1 MVPLPRLDKLYD
13 TRDVPGLVGSKD
25 RNQLIL
31 GPGAGSHDYLKTNS
45 EFVANVLVS
54 SAGEALVQ
62 KSKGAQ
68 TLGDGGTALKTF
80 SKDQTCF
87 NFMGKR
93 NIPFPRDGARIVL
106 PGSKLADQLFSCQ
119 AKLILRCQQTLVN
132 IQMVLLDLD
141 ATYHYTGY
149 FTLF

>member
-1 MVPLPRLDKLYD
+1 MCGNPKLVDVGGPPYLAPNPNMDKLYD
-13 TRDVPGLVGSKD
+13 TRDVPAMIGTVD

-87 NFMGKR
+87 NFMGKI
-93 NIPFPRDGARIVL
+93 NNPVSRDGRRDVL
-106 PGSKLADQLFSCQ
+106 PRS
-119 AKLILRCQQTLVN
+119 N
-132 IQMVLLDLD
+132 
-141 ATYHYTGY
+141 
-149 FTLF
+149 

>member
-1 MVPLPRLDKLYD
+1 MLRNFSFKGICGNPKLADVGGLPYLVPLPRLDKLYD

-87 NFMGKR
+87 NFMGKI
-93 NIPFPRDGARIVL
+93 NNPVSRDGRRDVL
-106 PGSKLADQLFSCQ
+106 PRS
-119 AKLILRCQQTLVN
+119 N
-132 IQMVLLDLD
+132 
-141 ATYHYTGY
+141 
-149 FTLF
+149 